1 MRLRLSACIRLGRI
15 ARKHDCPETA
25 KFIISSMYGHDAME
39 VQEAFTKIREQAKT
53 FLLQPELLGC
63 GLNLVNTQNL
73 NYFQPHY
80 QAEIFRLK
88 GVFLQVAI
96 GNLDP
101 ENIINSIPRI
111 HKSPIIWI
119 EGCRLGML
127 IQAKVSGKEFFVFQ
141 MQWKNARGTVGIPC

>member
-1 MRLRLSACIRLGRI
+1 
-15 ARKHDCPETA
+15 
-25 KFIISSMYGHDAME
+25 MYGHDAME

-88 GVFLQVAI
+88 GVLPPGRAYDDFAKSAPSLKYM
-96 GNLDP
+96 DP
-101 ENIINSIPRI
+101 R
-111 HKSPIIWI
+111 KSN
-119 EGCRLGML
+119 
-127 IQAKVSGKEFFVFQ
+127 F
-141 MQWKNARGTVGIPC
+141 GISDFGPLYKDSSKKQSLEC

>member
-1 MRLRLSACIRLGRI
+1 
-15 ARKHDCPETA
+15 
-25 KFIISSMYGHDAME
+25 MYGHDAME

-88 GVFLQVAI
+88 GVFLQVKHFSLSISADS
-96 GNLDP
+96 GND
-101 ENIINSIPRI
+101 
-111 HKSPIIWI
+111 SPADYMSF
-119 EGCRLGML
+119 L
-127 IQAKVSGKEFFVFQ
+127 S
-141 MQWKNARGTVGIPC
+141 